1 MRSEHLTQS
10 ANVRNAADLCVPRS
24 DGSYKLSVNVYGG
37 RSYGHIG
44 RSIIINV
51 EVEVEAQFASQII
64 LYCIALHYFAL

>member
-1 MRSEHLTQS
+1 MWSEHLTQS
-10 ANVRNAADLCVPRS
+10 ANVRNAADLCFLRS
-24 DGSYKLSVNVYGG
+24 DGSYELSVNVYGG

-44 RSIIINV
+44 RSIIINF